1 MKKGKGKIQLKTAT
15 LEVLE
20 PGAVILGSFT
30 NGQYFVRE
38 YVDGEEMGG
47 SFFKTE
53 KEAKEYI
60 VEYTKSYGEK

>member
-1 MKKGKGKIQLKTAT
+1 MKTAT

-47 SFFKTE
+47 SFFKSITE
-53 KEAKEYI
+53 AEARVREYQND
-60 VEYTKSYGEK
+60 EK

>member
-1 MKKGKGKIQLKTAT
+1 MKTAS

-53 KEAKEYI
+53 QEAKNYI
-60 VEYTKSYGEK
+60 KEYTKTHTE

>member
-1 MKKGKGKIQLKTAT
+1 MKTAT
-15 LEVLE
+15 LEILE

-47 SFFKTE
+47 CFFKTE
-53 KEAKEYI
+53 QEAKNHI
-60 VEYTKSYGEK
+60 KEYTKKHTE

>member
-1 MKKGKGKIQLKTAT
+1 MKTAT
-15 LEVLE
+15 LETLE

-53 KEAKEYI
+53 QEAKNYI
-60 VEYTKSYGEK
+60 KEYTKTHTE